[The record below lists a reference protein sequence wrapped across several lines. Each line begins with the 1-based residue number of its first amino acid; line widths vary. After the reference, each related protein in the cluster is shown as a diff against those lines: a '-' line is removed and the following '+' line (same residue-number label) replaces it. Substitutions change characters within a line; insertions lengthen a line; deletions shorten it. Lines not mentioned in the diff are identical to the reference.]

1 MSDDVNRNLA
11 QKYDAVAYA
20 AQANAQSHP
29 THLATV
35 ASLLGLAPPAVASA
49 RVLEVGCSDGANLLP
64 MAATLPNAR
73 FTGCDISGQA
83 IAAARRCAD
92 ELGLRNVT
100 LVQADLATLR
110 DGGEP
115 FDYIVAHGVYSWVPA
130 AVRDELLALAKDR
143 LHPDGLMFVSFNV
156 YPGCHVRQAAWE
168 MLRYHVDRFDDPRV
182 RLDQAR
188 ALAGLLAEPSVAQTE
203 VDGLLR
209 QELAKLAT
217 QTDSAIFHDDL
228 ASPNDPVYFHQFA
241 AHLAQFDLAYLGEA
255 KLSMMTAAGL
265 TPRVQE
271 FLSTLDRLTREQYL
285 DFARLRRFR
294 QSLVCRADAQPS
306 SVPAN
311 ARAAAMHATAS
322 TSLVRAAV
330 EGKAFADAI
339 PPDASARAV
348 RRLLQWLVEEAP
360 RVIPVQEAAQWLAQ
374 NASEDAAAARPVAAL
389 LAEACYAGTVDLYT
403 EPPPLAA
410 TAGERPVASP
420 VVRWQ
425 AGRQPNL
432 TNLRHEPMRIDDPHA
447 LALLSLMDGTRTP
460 DELALA
466 LASRL
471 PDADRPQASE
481 RMSTYLSQ
489 FALHGLLAA

>member
-49 RVLEVGCSDGANLLP
+49 RVLEVGCSDGANFLP

-83 IAAARRCAD
+83 IAAARRSAE
-92 ELGLRNVT
+92 ELALRNVT

-115 FDYIVAHGVYSWVPA
+115 FDYIIAHGVYSWVPA

-217 QTDSAIFHDDL
+217 QTDSALFHDDL

-265 TPRVQE
+265 TPRVQQ
-271 FLSTLDRLTREQYL
+271 FLSTMDRLTREQYL

-311 ARAAAMHATAS
+311 ARAAAMHAAAS

-339 PPDASARAV
+339 PNDASARAV

-447 LALLSLMDGTRTP
+447 LALLSLMDGTRTR

-471 PDADRPQASE
+471 SDADRPQASA